1 MDELNLRVLSV
12 MEAKKLS
19 RTAFASLLEI
29 SLPVLTHIGSGRN
42 KPGLELIQKILT
54 HFPDIDPDWL
64 LLGLKTM
71 FREKTQ
77 NPDISSEMKNL
88 NDLNA
93 ELDQISAN
101 SRQVIDYN
109 AILLKEINYLGELNQ
124 YMNDNERK
132 VSEFKRELE
141 AIHAGLLSKLK
152 D

>member
-1 MDELNLRVLSV
+1 MDELNKRVLSV
-12 MEAKKLS
+12 MEAKNLS

-71 FREKTQ
+71 FREKAEK
-77 NPDISSEMKNL
+77 PDISSELNNL
-88 NDLNA
+88 NNLNVK
-93 ELDQISAN
+93 LDQISAN

-109 AILLKEINYLGELNQ
+109 AILLKEINYLQELNQ
-124 YMNDNERK
+124 YMVDNEKR
-132 VSEFKRELE
+132 VLEYKRELE
-141 AIHAGLLSKLK
+141 AIHSGLLSKLK